1 MNKDKN
7 IDDILAS
14 LNDDDTPSEG
24 FNRSN
29 IYVYYNDINRLLSS
43 IIYR

>member
-1 MNKDKN
+1 MNNDKN

-24 FNRSN
+24 FNRSKKFN
-29 IYVYYNDINRLLSS
+29 
-43 IIYR
+43 

>member
-29 IYVYYNDINRLLSS
+29 IHLLH
-43 IIYR
+43 